1 MAKTLTILLI
11 SISPLLA
18 QGKASIDI
26 LSIYVHEGDILME
39 DSLKSLDWQPL
50 EKFGAMDKDIPVYW
64 LKLRFKESM
73 DPSMRHGVL
82 LLSNLFD
89 RVEAY
94 RSPHSDS
101 LLALTGK
108 LVDFQDRTIARGMY
122 KNALP
127 LAFDNTETLY
137 LKLTSTRSASLLK
150 RSLTSIEYL
159 SLQAFE
165 KRFMMIQILFV
176 LFTGMEILLLVIFS
190 YVIYL
195 KPSLENIS
203 YVCMIAVSLME
214 IIIYNQVFDAFW
226 GVSSQFLASLEFCL
240 VVGMLYSFSAFNAC
254 YLHIHK
260 HSLFWYRVMTFPYI
274 LLIIPVFLFADYQ
287 FLSHLTE
294 IYFLITITGASVYLI
309 RFRKHNRHRANVFLL
324 AIGPIVLMGIVII
337 LAWRKILPH
346 NFWTMNSLFIPL
358 LFRDVIFMI
367 DLVWGFFRDRT
378 LITIKEREVRRL
390 NKEKEELKKIEELKT
405 IFFNNVSH
413 ELRTPLTLLL
423 GPLESVLN
431 DKELSPQ
438 VKRELSMSMKNG
450 KYLLQLVNEIL
461 DLSKLDKGELIIVK
475 EKQDIIPILKGI
487 IESFRNYARENGQTI
502 YIMHS
507 SDKLLVDIDRDKFE
521 KIIIN
526 LLSNAIKYSKDK
538 GDIFVKVKENGETL
552 ALVIEDSGIG
562 IAPGD
567 ITKIFDR
574 YYQVDAEGSA
584 TGTGIG
590 LSIVKEFMALHD
602 GSVEVKSVLGEGSV
616 FELSFPIS
624 HQSEKGTVPYAV
636 TSIDSMDPLKP
647 SILVVEDNQDM
658 RHYLDLHMNEYN
670 IYEAAN
676 GQEALNLLETI
687 ATSESHQ
694 QCQPD
699 LILTD
704 YMMPVMDGA
713 TFIQKL
719 KQHDHFSLI
728 PVIFLTAR
736 TLQSDKVE
744 MLNLGVDDYIIK
756 PFDMKELKLRIN
768 ISLKNSLSQKN
779 SISTTIEEFPISE
792 MARFKRELDAHIIKN
807 IKDPKLSNIDLADHF
822 SMSERSLA
830 RKIKSVT
837 GQTPAAYIRE
847 IRLHSAKR
855 KIEYN
860 ERSSIS
866 EIARELGMT
875 NLSHFTQAFKKRFGK
890 LPSEYFEGEGDHT
903 KRNPWIRR

>member
-1 MAKTLTILLI
+1 MAKILTVLFFLI
-11 SISPLLA
+11 SPWLA
-18 QGKASIDI
+18 QGKAYTDV
-26 LSIYVHEGDILME
+26 LSIYVYEGDILLE
-39 DSLKSLDWQPL
+39 DSLNSLNWQPL
-50 EKFGAMDKDIPVYW
+50 EKFGSMDSNIPVYW
-64 LKLRFKESM
+64 LKLKYEGSM
-73 DPSMRHGVL
+73 DPSMRRGVL

-94 RSPHSDS
+94 YSPYTDS
-101 LLALTGK
+101 VLSLTGK
-108 LVDFQDRTIARGMY
+108 LVDYQDRTIARGVY

-127 LAFDNTETLY
+127 LTFDNTETLY
-137 LKLTSTRSASLLK
+137 LKLISTRSESLLK
-150 RSLTSIEYL
+150 RSLTNIEYL
-159 SLQAFE
+159 SRNAFD
-165 KRFMMIQILFV
+165 KHFIMIQMLFV
-176 LFTGMEILLLVIFS
+176 LFTGMEILLLLILLFM
-190 YVIYL
+190 IYF
-195 KPSLENIS
+195 KPSRENIS
-203 YVCMIAVSLME
+203 YVCMIVVSLLVV
-214 IIIYNQVFDAFW
+214 IIHNQVFDTFW
-226 GVSSQFLASLEFCL
+226 GLSSQFLASLEFCL
-240 VVGMLYSFSAFNAC
+240 VVAMLYSFSVFNAC
-254 YLHIHK
+254 YLHINK
-260 HSLFWYRVMTFPYI
+260 HSLFWYRMMTYPYI
-274 LLIIPVFLFADYQ
+274 LLLIPIFLLADYQ
-287 FLSHLTE
+287 FLSHVNE
-294 IYFLITITGASVYLI
+294 IYFLITIIGASIYLI
-309 RFRKHNRHRANVFLL
+309 RFRQHNRHRANVFLL
-324 AIGPIVLMGIVII
+324 AIGPIVLVGIVII
-337 LAWRKILPH
+337 LAWKKILPH
-346 NFWTMNSLFIPL
+346 NFWTMNSLFIAL
-358 LFRDVIFMI
+358 LFRDIIFMI
-367 DLVWGFFRDRT
+367 DLVWGFFRDRA
-378 LITIKEREVRRL
+378 LITIKEREVNRL

-423 GPLESVLN
+423 GPLESVLQN
-431 DKELSPQ
+431 KELSPQ
-438 VKRELSMSMKNG
+438 VKRELNMSMKNG

-461 DLSKLDKGELIIVK
+461 DLSKLDKGELTIVK

-502 YIMHS
+502 YITHS
-507 SDKLLVDIDRDKFE
+507 SDKLPVDIDRDKFE

-526 LLSNAIKYSKDK
+526 LLSNAIKYSKAK
-538 GDIFVKVKENGETL
+538 GDIFVKVKENGEAVTL
-552 ALVIEDSGIG
+552 AIEDSGIG
-562 IAPGD
+562 IAPED

-584 TGTGIG
+584 SGTGIG
-590 LSIVKEFMALHD
+590 LAIVKEFMVLHN

-636 TSIDSMDPLKP
+636 SSIESMDPLKP

-792 MARFKRELDAHIIKN
+792 MARFKKELDAHIIKN

-890 LPSEYFEGEGDHT
+890 LPSEYFEDEGDHT

>member
-1 MAKTLTILLI
+1 MAKILAVLFFL
-11 SISPLLA
+11 ISPLLTP
-18 QGKASIDI
+18 GKAYTDV
-26 LSIYVHEGDILME
+26 LSIYVHAGDILPE
-39 DSLKSLDWQPL
+39 DSLKALNWQPL
-50 EKFGAMDKDIPVYW
+50 GEFGSMDSDIPVYW
-64 LKLRFKESM
+64 LKLKYKAPA
-73 DPSMRHGVL
+73 DPSMQQGVL

-94 RSPHSDS
+94 YGPYADS
-101 LLALTGK
+101 VLSLTGT
-108 LVDFQDRTIARGMY
+108 LVDYQDRTIARGMY

-127 LAFDNTETLY
+127 LAFNSTETIY
-137 LKLTSTRSASLLK
+137 LKLTSTRSVSLLK
-150 RSLTSIEYL
+150 RSLTNIEYL
-159 SLQAFE
+159 SLEAFD

-176 LFTGMEILLLVIFS
+176 LFTGMELLLLLIFS
-190 YVIYL
+190 YMIYL
-195 KPSLENIS
+195 RPSRENIS
-203 YVCMIAVSLME
+203 YVFMIAVSLME
-214 IIIYNQVFDAFW
+214 VIIHNQVFDTFW

-240 VVGMLYSFSAFNAC
+240 VVAMLYSFSVFNAC
-254 YLHIHK
+254 YLQINK
-260 HSLFWYRVMTFPYI
+260 YSRFWYRIMTYPYI
-274 LLIIPVFLFADYQ
+274 LLIIPIFLWKDYQ
-287 FLSHLTE
+287 FLSHFNE
-294 IYFLITITGASVYLI
+294 IYFLITITGASIYLI
-309 RFRKHNRHRANVFLL
+309 RFRQHNRHRANVFLL
-324 AIGPIVLMGIVII
+324 AIGPIVLVGIVIM
-337 LAWRKILPH
+337 LAWKNILPH
-346 NFWTMNSLFIPL
+346 NFWTMNSLFIAL

-367 DLVWGFFRDRT
+367 DLVWGFFRDKA
-378 LITIKEREVRRL
+378 LIAIKEGEVNQL

-423 GPLESVLN
+423 GPLESVLQN
-431 DKELSPQ
+431 KGLSPQ
-438 VKRELSMSMKNG
+438 VKRELNMSMKNG

-461 DLSKLDKGELIIVK
+461 DLSKLDKGELTIVK
-475 EKQDIIPILKGI
+475 DKQDIIPILKGI
-487 IESFRNYARENGQTI
+487 IESFRNYANENGQTI
-502 YIMHS
+502 YITHS
-507 SDKLLVDIDRDKFE
+507 SDKVPVDIDRDKFE

-538 GDIFVKVKENGETL
+538 GDIFVKVKENGEAVTL
-552 ALVIEDSGIG
+552 SIEDSGIG

-574 YYQVDAEGSA
+574 YYQVNAEGSA

-590 LSIVKEFMALHD
+590 LSIVKEFMALHN
-602 GSVEVKSVLGEGSV
+602 GSVEVKSVLGKGTV

-624 HQSEKGTVPYAV
+624 DQSGKGTVPYAV
-636 TSIDSMDPLKP
+636 SSVDSMDPSKP
-647 SILVVEDNQDM
+647 SVLLVEDNQDM
-658 RHYLDLHMNEYN
+658 RQYLDLHMNEYN

-687 ATSESHQ
+687 TTSALHQ
-694 QCQPD
+694 QLQPD

-719 KQHDHFSLI
+719 KQEDRFSLI

-768 ISLKNSLSQKN
+768 ISLKNSLGRKHGT
-779 SISTTIEEFPISE
+779 STTTEGFPVSE

-807 IKDPKLSNIDLADHF
+807 IKDPKLGNMDLADHF

-866 EIARELGMT
+866 EIAALYTGV
-875 NLSHFTQAFKKRFGK
+875 
-890 LPSEYFEGEGDHT
+890 
-903 KRNPWIRR
+903 